1 MTVLRL
7 VNRVVLSVAL
17 VCAAAFPCVAQTV
30 QNGNFE
36 DGTPGYGVAA
46 GWSSSYHF
54 HAGIAVPDSKSWF
67 DNGAT
72 PDGQQVAFIQ
82 TNSQASLSQQINSL
96 KSGKTYWL
104 QYSENSRQTSA
115 VPLLTVS
122 VGAVVVD
129 PAHAVPAVGKA
140 GSFTKPFTKRVVSFT
155 VPTDGDYTLTFQSTS
170 VSGDSTLLL
179 DNISIGENGGAE
191 KPMVSQTAKI
201 PTSVVRP
208 TPMKSSKLPAMQTSL
223 QKQFHR
229 GRQCLV
235 FSNGL
240 TELYLDAH
248 DFTLVDIIDQQQGI
262 SYVVKPGGTLF
273 SANFKSAGRTLVANG
288 SGAKKYRT
296 ELVKSKTSTVLRL
309 KITGCPIGP
318 GGLSTDAV
326 ISISLRP
333 NDPLLR
339 FGLEFKNYKKAM
351 IREIA
356 FPTLSGLGSSLP
368 GSDATDY
375 MVAPGYPT
383 FHHPRSTFD
392 SAVPKLGIDA
402 SSTEYPGGMSMQMLS
417 YSDGLGRGGLY
428 LAAEDASY
436 SRKYFESRAMPKR
449 GSFMMK
455 VVHYPDGK
463 PSQTKRVL
471 PYQVAFGPVQGDWY
485 DAGKIYRKQL
495 LSQGK
500 VKPIAQRH
508 DIPDWFLN
516 THIWYQGQDAMNGSD
531 HMAALSKRLT
541 DIRTALGMPYS
552 FHLYLWWKGSTM
564 ATGFP
569 DYFPAIP
576 GFGDAVTGLR
586 EKGVELMPY
595 IDMEMFDTTIPMWKA
610 ENAQKW
616 ASRSADG
623 KLNPVYTEMRPN
635 VNMCESTP
643 YWQDKMVACMKQ
655 LVQAYGVRSIYLD
668 ELYYHPPFC
677 YSKNHPHT
685 DIGGSYLADGFR
697 KIIKRA
703 KAECGIK
710 QLVLTGEHSGETYT
724 DLVAGGLTWASVFT
738 DIVPIHEA
746 VLKDCS
752 IPFGQMMMSTDLANM
767 DTFSAKIGWQLV
779 GGRQLGWINLDQ
791 GDLLGEPFQGPMAFL
806 KSAAQCRAAAK
817 DFVLF
822 GEYLRP
828 PDTSSCGMHT
838 VGWSLAPIN
847 VVNPETNKVVGL
859 QTIPKVMGSTYRAVN
874 GDIGIVLVNVTGSDI
889 TASVPVNEKDWGLR
903 VGKLYETSRWADGSW
918 SAAGLKRLEATLPAT
933 IPAYSALVIRL
944 HRMK

>member
-7 VNRVVLSVAL
+7 VNRALLSVMIM
-17 VCAAAFPCVAQTV
+17 CAAAFPAVAQAV
-30 QNGNFE
+30 LNGSFE
-36 DGTPGYGVAA
+36 NGTPGYGVAA

-54 HAGIAVPDSKSWF
+54 HAGIATPDGKSWF

-72 PDGQQVAFIQ
+72 PDGKQVAFIQ
-82 TNSQASLSQQINSL
+82 SNSQASLSQQITGL
-96 KSGKTYWL
+96 KAGRVYWL
-104 QYSENSRQTSA
+104 QYSENSRQSSA
-115 VPLLTVS
+115 VPLLLVS
-122 VGAVVVD
+122 VGEVVVD
-129 PAHAVPAVGKA
+129 PAHAVPSMGKA
-140 GSFTKPFTKRVVSFT
+140 GVFTKPFVKRVVSFS
-155 VPTDGDYTLTFQSTS
+155 VPSDGDYALTFQSTS
-170 VSGDSTLLL
+170 MSGDSTLLL
-179 DNISIGENGGAE
+179 DNISIGEKPGAAPSTNRPPAMVPATTVRA
-191 KPMVSQTAKI
+191 KPMKA
-201 PTSVVRP
+201 
-208 TPMKSSKLPAMQTSL
+208 SKPSTKQTSL
-223 QKQFHR
+223 QTQFHR

-240 TELYLDAH
+240 TALYLDAH
-248 DFTLVDIIDQQQGI
+248 EFTLVDIIDLQQGI

-296 ELVKSKTSTVLRL
+296 ELVKNKASTVLRL
-309 KITGCPIGP
+309 KFTGCPIGP

-326 ISISLRP
+326 ISITLRT

-339 FGLEFKNYKKAM
+339 FGLELKNFKKAM
-351 IREIA
+351 VRETA
-356 FPTLSGLGSSLP
+356 FPTLSGLGSSVP

-383 FHHPRSTFD
+383 FHHPRSTYD

-417 YSDGLGRGGLY
+417 YSDGLGHGGLY

-436 SRKYFESRAMPKR
+436 SRKYFESSATPKR

-471 PYQVAFGPVQGDWY
+471 PYQVAFGPIQGDWY

-495 LSQGK
+495 LAQGK
-500 VKPIAQRH
+500 IKPIAQRH

-516 THIWYQGQDAMNGSD
+516 THVWYQGQDSLNGSD
-531 HMAALSKRLT
+531 HMATLSKRLT
-541 DIRTALGMPYS
+541 DIRTALGMPYG

-576 GFGDAVTGLR
+576 GFGEAVTGLR
-586 EKGVELMPY
+586 AKGVELMPY

-635 VNMCESTP
+635 VNMCESTA
-643 YWQDKMVACMKQ
+643 YWQDKMVSCMKQ
-655 LVQAYGVRSIYLD
+655 LVQTYGVRSIYLD

-677 YSKNHPHT
+677 FSKNHLHE

-710 QLVLTGEHSGETYT
+710 QLVLTGEHSGETYA

-738 DIVPIHEA
+738 DVKPIHEA
-746 VLKDCS
+746 ILKDCS

-767 DTFSAKIGWQLV
+767 DTFAAKIGWQLV

-791 GDLLGEPFQGPMAFL
+791 GDLLGEQFQRQMAFL

-828 PDTSSCGMHT
+828 PDTSSSGMHT

-847 VVNPETNKVVGL
+847 VVNPETNQVVGL
-859 QTIPKVMGSTYRAVN
+859 QTLPKIMGSAYRAVN
-874 GDIGIVLVNVTGSDI
+874 GDIGIVLVNVTTTAIS
-889 TASVPVNEKDWGLR
+889 ASVPVNEKDWGLR
-903 VGKLYETSRWADGSW
+903 VGKLYESSRWANGSW
-918 SAAGLKRLEATLPAT
+918 SLAGQKRLEATLHEK
-933 IPAYSALVIRL
+933 IPAYSVLVIRL
-944 HRMK
+944 HRTK

>member
-1 MTVLRL
+1 M
-7 VNRVVLSVAL
+7 VAL
-17 VCAAAFPCVAQTV
+17 LCATAFPAVAQTV
-30 QNGNFE
+30 LNGSFE
-36 DGTPGYGVAA
+36 IGTPGYGVAA
-46 GWSSSYHF
+46 EWSSSYHF
-54 HAGIAVPDSKSWF
+54 YAGIAMPDGKSWF

-72 PDGQQVAFIQ
+72 PDGRQVAFIQ
-82 TNSQASLSQQINSL
+82 TNGQASLSQQINGL
-96 KSGKTYWL
+96 KAGKKYWL

-122 VGAVVVD
+122 VDAVVVD

-140 GSFTKPFTKRVVSFT
+140 GSFTKPFTKRVVHFS
-155 VPTDGDYTLTFQSTS
+155 VPSDGDYTLTFRSTS
-170 VSGDSTLLL
+170 GSGDSTLLL
-179 DNISIGENGGAE
+179 DNISIVE
-191 KPMVSQTAKI
+191 KPGAAPPTNLRPAMIPATTVRAK
-201 PTSVVRP
+201 
-208 TPMKSSKLPAMQTSL
+208 PMKASKPSTMQTSL
-223 QKQFHR
+223 QTQFHR

-235 FSNGL
+235 FDNGL
-240 TELYLDAH
+240 TALYLDAH
-248 DFTLVDIIDQQQGI
+248 EFTLVDLVDRQQGI
-262 SYVVKPGGTLF
+262 SYVVKPGGSLF
-273 SANFKSAGRTLVANG
+273 SANYKSAGRTLVANG
-288 SGAKKYRT
+288 ACAKKYRT
-296 ELVKSKTSTVLRL
+296 ELVKSKTSSVLRL
-309 KITGCPIGP
+309 KFTGCPIGP

-326 ISISLRP
+326 MSITLKD

-339 FGLEFKNYKKAM
+339 FGLELKNFKKAM
-351 IREIA
+351 VREIA
-356 FPTLSGLGSSLP
+356 FPTLTGLGSSLS

-392 SAVPKLGIDA
+392 SVVPNLAIDA

-436 SRKYFESRAMPKR
+436 SRKYFESRAMPR
-449 GSFMMK
+449 HGSFMMK
-455 VVHYPDGK
+455 LVHYPDGK

-495 LSQGK
+495 LAQGK
-500 VKPIAQRH
+500 IKPIAHRH

-516 THIWYQGQDAMNGSD
+516 THVWYQGQDALNGYD

-541 DIRTALGMPYS
+541 DIRTALGMPYG

-586 EKGVELMPY
+586 AKGVELMPY
-595 IDMEMFDTTIPMWKA
+595 IDMEMFDTTISMWKA

-635 VNMCESTP
+635 VNMCESTA

-655 LVQAYGVRSIYLD
+655 LVQTYGVRSIYLD

-677 YSKNHPHT
+677 TAKNHAHT

-710 QLVLTGEHSGETYT
+710 QLVLTGEHSGETYA
-724 DLVAGGLTWASVFT
+724 DLVAGGLSWASVFT

-767 DTFSAKIGWQLV
+767 DSFAAKIGFQLV

-791 GDLLGEPFQGPMAFL
+791 GDLLGDPFQKQMAFL
-806 KSAAQCRAAAK
+806 KSAAQCRASAK

-828 PDTSSCGMHT
+828 PDTSTSGMHT

-847 VVNPETNKVVGL
+847 VVNPETNQVVGL
-859 QTIPKVMGSTYRAVN
+859 QTIPKVMASAYRAVN
-874 GDIGIVLVNVTGSDI
+874 GDIGIVLVNVTNTAIS
-889 TASVPVNEKDWGLR
+889 ASVPVNEKDWGLR
-903 VGKLYETSRWADGSW
+903 VGKLYESSRWADGSW

-933 IPAYSALVIRL
+933 IPAYSALLIRL
-944 HRMK
+944 HRTK